1 MNIDLSILASAK
13 FGWIF
18 IWSEIILLYVLF
30 LVIHR
35 IAEKH
40 HKK

>member
-1 MNIDLSILASAK
+1 MDLSILADSK

-18 IWSEIILLYVLF
+18 IWAEIVLLYVLF
-30 LVIHR
+30 LIIHR

-40 HKK
+40 KK